1 MKTTPLPSPFLPER
15 LSSRADATATRPRA
29 DAPSRADGAP
39 SRAEGARQ
47 RKDWQESDPFKDAL
61 KKAEARDAKDQAKP
75 DDQKTIDGAGKE
87 VKVEGQSNSPEPKS
101 PSPAQNQVLPAVVEA
116 QAPEAHADTDQ
127 QPTQIKP
134 AVVDSAPNTP
144 AEGVQIT
151 TPTPTKQ
158 PQTPQFIPSADQQPD
173 EVEAANPVL
182 EPESKTPTETE
193 APAPTE
199 EPTTQVPAPARAT
212 KKPVQ
217 RPTAVQPGGVEGP
230 KVPGDQVAVEQES
243 NAEGVVRPGLMD
255 GPAVDLRN
263 VAQEVSEAPVQKAT
277 EPKEAEPVVVGGQL
291 AEPGDEV
298 KPSDDIKV
306 VEDQKETIKSP
317 IQPGAQELAFRSDAA
332 GVAARVE
339 EGRPSPVV
347 AEDAQIKVVQEGRQ
361 EEVAGEGA
369 GWAQIVSDLPGKS
382 ASAKVSGELLG
393 RSGSQGVASVAR
405 ARRLGE
411 GQDPA
416 GKDEGAAGLDRV
428 GAEAP
433 ESAEQPWGSARGV
446 EAERD
451 SDVRDG
457 GRGEVPVGEKQTGG
471 VQPSVASVERQR
483 LMGNLPTLAGVAGV
497 LSEGGS
503 VAEGRGSE
511 RADARS
517 EIWSLAGLTGKVGGP
532 SASGVAGKGGG
543 LHSGGAGAPV
553 EQQLAEGM
561 SAVLR
566 HIPSPSG
573 QRVVTMRLEPLELGS
588 VRVQMRVAGDAVS
601 LHFQVGTKL
610 AQAAVSKSVQELR
623 QSVERRGLRVA
634 GLTVELDAG
643 LAPQVPPAG
652 AGSVGTPI
660 AGGVDAGV
668 SAEREPGVSARPATG
683 GDGEGG
689 VLETLTLRLDQVA

>member
-15 LSSRADATATRPRA
+15 LFSRADATATRPRT

-75 DDQKTIDGAGKE
+75 DDLKTIDSAGKE
-87 VKVEGQSNSPEPKS
+87 VKAEGQSNSPEPKS
-101 PSPAQNQVLPAVVEA
+101 PAPAQNQVISAVVEA
-116 QAPEAHADTDQ
+116 QAPEARADTDQ

-134 AVVDSAPNTP
+134 AVVDLGPETLAD
-144 AEGVQIT
+144 GVQIT

-158 PQTPQFIPSADQQPD
+158 PKTPQVIPIADQQPD
-173 EVEAANPVL
+173 EVEGTDPVL
-182 EPESKTPTETE
+182 EPESKTPTEPE

-199 EPTTQVPAPARAT
+199 ESTTPVPAPARAT

-217 RPTAVQPGGVEGP
+217 RPTAVQPVGVEGP
-230 KVPGDQVAVEQES
+230 KVPADQVAVEQES
-243 NAEGVVRPGLMD
+243 NVESNAEGVTRPVLMD
-255 GPAVDLRN
+255 GPAVDIRN
-263 VAQEVSEAPVQKAT
+263 VAQEVSEAPVQRAS

-291 AEPGDEV
+291 AEPDDEV
-298 KPSDDIKV
+298 KV
-306 VEDQKETIKSP
+306 VEHQKETIKSP
-317 IQPGAQELAFRSDAA
+317 AQPGAQELAFRPDAA
-332 GVAARVE
+332 GVATRVE
-339 EGRPSPVV
+339 VGRPSPVV
-347 AEDAQIKVVQEGRQ
+347 AEDAQIKVAQEGGQ
-361 EEVAGEGA
+361 EKVAGEGA

-382 ASAKVSGELLG
+382 ASVKVSGELLG
-393 RSGSQGVASVAR
+393 RSGSQGVAQVAR

-411 GQDPA
+411 VQDPS
-416 GKDEGAAGLDRV
+416 GEDEGAAGLDRV
-428 GAEAP
+428 GAEVP
-433 ESAEQPWGSARGV
+433 ESAEQPWGSARG
-446 EAERD
+446 ADADRYR
-451 SDVRDG
+451 DVRDG
-457 GRGEVPVGEKQTGG
+457 GRGDVPVGEKQTGG
-471 VQPSVASVERQR
+471 VQQSVADVERHR
-483 LMGNLPTLAGVAGV
+483 LMGNLPMLAGVAGV

-503 VAEGRGSE
+503 VTEGRGGE

-532 SASGVAGKGGG
+532 GASGVAGKGGG
-543 LHSGGAGAPV
+543 LHSGGSGAPV

-660 AGGVDAGV
+660 AGEDDAGV
-668 SAEREPGVSARPATG
+668 SAEREPGVSARPASG

>member
-1 MKTTPLPSPFLPER
+1 M
-15 LSSRADATATRPRA
+15 
-29 DAPSRADGAP
+29 G
-39 SRAEGARQ
+39 
-47 RKDWQESDPFKDAL
+47 
-61 KKAEARDAKDQAKP
+61 
-75 DDQKTIDGAGKE
+75 
-87 VKVEGQSNSPEPKS
+87 
-101 PSPAQNQVLPAVVEA
+101 
-116 QAPEAHADTDQ
+116 
-127 QPTQIKP
+127 
-134 AVVDSAPNTP
+134 
-144 AEGVQIT
+144 
-151 TPTPTKQ
+151 
-158 PQTPQFIPSADQQPD
+158 
-173 EVEAANPVL
+173 
-182 EPESKTPTETE
+182 
-193 APAPTE
+193 
-199 EPTTQVPAPARAT
+199 
-212 KKPVQ
+212 
-217 RPTAVQPGGVEGP
+217 
-230 KVPGDQVAVEQES
+230 
-243 NAEGVVRPGLMD
+243 
-255 GPAVDLRN
+255 GPAVDIRN
-263 VAQEVSEAPVQKAT
+263 VAQEVSEAPVQKAA
-277 EPKEAEPVVVGGQL
+277 EPKEPEPVVVGGQL

-298 KPSDDIKV
+298 KV
-306 VEDQKETIKSP
+306 VEDQREAIKSP
-317 IQPGAQELAFRSDAA
+317 TQPGAQELAFRSDAP

-339 EGRPSPVV
+339 VGRPSPVV
-347 AEDAQIKVVQEGRQ
+347 AEDAQIKVAQEGMQ
-361 EEVAGEGA
+361 EKVASEGA

-405 ARRLGE
+405 TRRLGE

-416 GKDEGAAGLDRV
+416 GEDEGAAGLDPV
-428 GAEAP
+428 GAEVP
-433 ESAEQPWGSARGV
+433 EGAEQPWGSARGA
-446 EAERD
+446 EADRD

-483 LMGNLPTLAGVAGV
+483 LMGNLPTMAGVAGV
-497 LSEGGS
+497 LSEGGK
-503 VAEGRGSE
+503 VTEGRGGE
-511 RADARS
+511 RVDARS

-532 SASGVAGKGGG
+532 SASGVSGKGGG
-543 LHSGGAGAPV
+543 LHRGGAGAPV

-601 LHFQVGTKL
+601 LHFQVGTNL

-660 AGGVDAGV
+660 AGRVDAGV
-668 SAEREPGVSARPATG
+668 SAEREPGVSARPASG